1 MYTSQNIKRTK
12 YLGQR
17 HPPFKPVAPTP
28 PSEEILPAEEALL
41 LVLGAGVQQL
51 DRPLEAVLNLS
62 EALLAQADPS
72 SSLAADLDKIIKE
85 TRRMSEIT
93 RGLRLILD

>member
-1 MYTSQNIKRTK
+1 MYASQSIKRTK
-12 YLGQR
+12 YLEQR
-17 HPPFKPVAPTP
+17 HPPFKPVTPTS

-51 DRPLEAVLNLS
+51 NRPLEVVLNLS

-72 SSLAADLDKIIKE
+72 SPLAADLGKIIKE